1 LAQFIVGDVHGC
13 YYTLKDLLQN
23 HWRPA
28 KEDLIF
34 VGDLINKGPFSAQTV
49 DYIIQL
55 QQEHPGR
62 VFVVRGNHEQSFV
75 KYLHNKGGTDF
86 EPLKQALKSLGYTT
100 GELRKFFGQL
110 PLSWENDRLLVSHAG
125 VCDCAGDA
133 FDVHNRQG
141 VLYNR
146 KPLSR
151 LRKTQVVGH
160 NIISRGKPLF
170 KPQENAWFIDTGAWC
185 FDRLSALRFKK
196 GRDQPKIIQV
206 QRHPCDYVN
215 GEEAF

>member
-1 LAQFIVGDVHGC
+1 MAQLIVGDVHGC

-23 HWRPA
+23 HWRPE
-28 KEDLIF
+28 KEDLIL

-49 DYIIQL
+49 DYILQL
-55 QQEHPGR
+55 KAEYPGK
-62 VFVVRGNHEQSFV
+62 VFVLRGNHEQSFF
-75 KYLHNKGGTDF
+75 KYLNGKGSTDYRT
-86 EPLKQALKSLGYTT
+86 LKESFKNLGYNARD
-100 GELRKFFGQL
+100 LRSFFGQL
-110 PLSWENDRLLVSHAG
+110 PLSWENDRLLVTHAG
-125 VCDCAGDA
+125 ICDCDGDA
-133 FDVHNRQG
+133 FDVNNRQG

-146 KPLSR
+146 KSLRR

-196 GRDQPKIIQV
+196 GKDQPKIIQV
-206 QRHPCDYVN
+206 QRHPSDFVN
-215 GEEAF
+215 GEDAY